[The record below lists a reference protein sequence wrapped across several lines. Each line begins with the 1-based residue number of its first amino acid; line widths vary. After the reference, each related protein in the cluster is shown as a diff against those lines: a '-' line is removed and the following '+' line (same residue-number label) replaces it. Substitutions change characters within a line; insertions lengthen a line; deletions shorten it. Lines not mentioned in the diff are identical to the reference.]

1 MHDELRLLAH
11 SAARARRQLLV
22 ISVANEDEHPSAF
35 FALGRRHT
43 SEESLP
49 SSRLTLRGAVAE
61 LRRRLVQQPADQE
74 ALDSLAALARAGV
87 PGAHPDEWYGVRPPS
102 TDAPLHDIEG
112 DPEATV
118 AVSPSQMERA
128 EACPLDWIVSRLG
141 GAEGDYRASIGTLLH
156 RALET
161 AAQGVTAEE
170 LFETVQSQWGSL
182 RFEAE
187 WQSRRALAETEAMA
201 AALAQYLAAFER
213 SQRALLANEAS
224 FEVEVGYARLRGTAD
239 RIEASN
245 GAHGGLE
252 ITVVDLK
259 TGRRAPTAKELEQ
272 HAQLQA
278 YQLGALRGA
287 FADSEGAPIEGASVG
302 GAKLLYVH
310 PDSLGKTRQARG
322 ERYLEISQ
330 AGLDEAQQEQLEQR
344 VLDIARV
351 MAGSRFVAQLEHHC
365 EDQHAPSR
373 ACAIHIIPAV
383 SHA

>member
-1 MHDELRLLAH
+1 M
-11 SAARARRQLLV
+11 
-22 ISVANEDEHPSAF
+22 
-35 FALGRRHT
+35 
-43 SEESLP
+43 
-49 SSRLTLRGAVAE
+49 
-61 LRRRLVQQPADQE
+61 
-74 ALDSLAALARAGV
+74 
-87 PGAHPDEWYGVRPPS
+87 RPPS

-161 AAQGVTAEE
+161 AAQGATAEE